1 MNISVIICTYNRSGS
16 LVRTLESFREVLH
29 PKDAAWELV
38 VVDNNSSDNTREVV
52 DLFIEKSGIPCG
64 YVFENKQGLSYARNN
79 GVAEA
84 KGEILSFTDDDVIV
98 DKNWLQNIEHEFK
111 EKDVACIGGKILP
124 IWEKPQPEWLKGELM
139 QFLAL
144 QDLGDEKIVLT
155 SPVIWGANLS
165 IRSSMFKKYGV
176 FDPKMGHIEGK
187 LYGGEETKFV
197 SLLLEKGEKI
207 LYCPDVLVH
216 HCIPQSRMKKSY
228 FRKWVYDKGELEA
241 IQMGEYRLRNIQG
254 IPLYVISEA
263 GGNFSKYLWK
273 QISSPHL
280 AFREQLTFIHT
291 FGMIMGR
298 WKYRN
303 GRAGS

>member
-144 QDLGDEKIVLT
+144 QDLGMR
-155 SPVIWGANLS
+155 
-165 IRSSMFKKYGV
+165 RSY
-176 FDPKMGHIEGK
+176 
-187 LYGGEETKFV
+187 
-197 SLLLEKGEKI
+197 
-207 LYCPDVLVH
+207 
-216 HCIPQSRMKKSY
+216 
-228 FRKWVYDKGELEA
+228 
-241 IQMGEYRLRNIQG
+241 
-254 IPLYVISEA
+254 
-263 GGNFSKYLWK
+263 
-273 QISSPHL
+273 
-280 AFREQLTFIHT
+280 
-291 FGMIMGR
+291 
-298 WKYRN
+298 
-303 GRAGS
+303 